1 MDQPKYLFIVTRYYF
16 NFSKAM
22 LQGNSRSAAVLAA
35 YLMWKRGM
43 THTEALE
50 LIRQKRG
57 FIDPNIGFV
66 GYLMDFHKRLI

>member
-16 NFSKAM
+16 YILTPLK
-22 LQGNSRSAAVLAA
+22 GNSRSAAVLAA

>member
-1 MDQPKYLFIVTRYYF
+1 MDRPKYLFIVTRYYF
-16 NFSKAM
+16 YILTRLK
-22 LQGNSRSAAVLAA
+22 GNSRSAAVLAA